1 MNGKRLAEIEEAALT
16 FNEDCIVPKDI
27 MLDLIAALRAERQ
40 SFEIVIYLNGLLQDS
55 LESERQQKDNKNKL
69 LEAERQKVV
78 ELEKEL
84 DKFTVP
90 RPIEDIHED
99 YGDVFLWN
107 LPVSYAP
114 DVGGCLNC
122 DFDETLYTHFTLIPN
137 IKDPIDGK

>member
-69 LEAERQKVV
+69 LEAERQKVAD
-78 ELEKEL
+78 KEIVIQKL
-84 DKFTVP
+84 
-90 RPIEDIHED
+90 R
-99 YGDVFLWN
+99 
-107 LPVSYAP
+107 
-114 DVGGCLNC
+114 
-122 DFDETLYTHFTLIPN
+122 
-137 IKDPIDGK
+137 